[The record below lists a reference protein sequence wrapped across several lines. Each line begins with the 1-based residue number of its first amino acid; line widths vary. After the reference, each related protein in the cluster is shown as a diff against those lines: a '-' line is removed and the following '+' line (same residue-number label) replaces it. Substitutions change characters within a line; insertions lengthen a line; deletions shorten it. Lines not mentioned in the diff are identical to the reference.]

1 MNTPV
6 IRLKDLCSLIT
17 KGTTPTSIGFDFS
30 DDGIGFLRVQ
40 NVIGGSVNFQYGTL
54 FIEENVHQELRRSQI
69 LPGDILL
76 SIAGTIGR
84 TGVVPAHAPALN
96 CNQALAIIR
105 PDVKVFRPFLRHW
118 LESANAQLQMR
129 GATVT
134 GTIQNLSLAQVG
146 GLLVPLPPLPEQR
159 RIAAILDQADAL
171 RVKRR
176 AALAQLDNLTQSIF
190 IEMFGDPITNDM
202 SWPSGAVSDFVAGF
216 ESGKSIVADDEDE
229 SDSPYRVLKISAV
242 TSLEYKPKY
251 SKAIPSDYTPPLSH
265 IVRKG
270 DLLFSRANTTELIG
284 ATAFVNETPD
294 NLLLPDKLWR
304 FIWFDKPRATP
315 LYVRHLFQQAKFR
328 HEIGIRASGSS
339 GSMQNI
345 SQPKVLSIQVGHP
358 PLKLQQ
364 TFSKRVEAI
373 EAIKDSH
380 SAALTQLNTLFASL
394 QHRAFRGE
402 L

>member
-1 MNTPV
+1 MSDWSTIPV
-6 IRLKDLCSLIT
+6 RDLVASVHTWNPLREHCDDVFDYIDLSAIDQAAKLI
-17 KGTTPTSIGFDFS
+17 IGMREVTCGEAPSRARQLVATNDVLIS
-30 DDGIGFLRVQ
+30 TVRPNLNGIAKVNPEQDGATASTGFCVLRPRP
-40 NVIGGSVNFQYGTL
+40 NL
-54 FIEENVHQELRRSQI
+54 
-69 LPGDILL
+69 LL
-76 SIAGTIGR
+76 SSYLFHWVKSPQFVADMVSKA
-84 TGVVPAHAPALN
+84 TGASYPAVSDRLIFDSP
-96 CNQALAIIR
+96 I
-105 PDVKVFRPFLRHW
+105 PV
-118 LESANAQLQMR
+118 
-129 GATVT
+129 
-134 GTIQNLSLAQVG
+134 
-146 GLLVPLPPLPEQR
+146 PPLPEQR
-159 RIAAILDQADAL
+159 RIVAILDQADTL
-171 RVKRR
+171 RAKRR
-176 AALAQLDNLTQSIF
+176 ETLAQLDSLTQSIF
-190 IEMFGDPITNDM
+190 IEMFGDPVANDM
-202 SWPSGAVSDFVAGF
+202 VWPSVAIRDFVAGF

-242 TSLEYKPKY
+242 TSLKYKPEF
-251 SKAIPSDYTPPLSH
+251 SKAIPSDYIPPVSH

-304 FIWFDKPRATP
+304 FIWFDKPRAAP

-328 HEIGIRASGSS
+328 HEIGMRASGSS

-364 TFSKRVEAI
+364 TFSNRVEAI
-373 EAIKDSH
+373 EALKASH
-380 SAALTQLNTLFASL
+380 SAALTELDTLFASL